1 MVIPLKVGFS
11 PELLVQPLNPISGSL
26 QSRGDEVTDWKFV
39 DGGRSHLRWR
49 FRGRLREW
57 LTPYELRALS
67 KGDV

>member
-11 PELLVQPLNPISGSL
+11 PELLVRPLNPIGGSL